1 MSYITISEL
10 PEIFKDDI
18 TGNEYLMITDE
29 NNNSAKIKM
38 STFTEYIG
46 NAIVSS
52 INNSKSKIKS
62 TDKILIKNNKITL
75 PYKASGDIINNK
87 ALVYE
92 DSSEVYTEYS
102 CLCSE
107 DGMNVIFDSSDN
119 LNGKYAKVTYLT
131 LNGGL

>member
-52 INNSKSKIKS
+52 INNSKSEIIS
-62 TDKILIKNNKITL
+62 TDKILIVNNKIPL

-102 CLCSE
+102 CLCDE

-119 LNGKYAKVTYLT
+119 LNGKYATVSYLT
-131 LNGGL
+131 VKGGL